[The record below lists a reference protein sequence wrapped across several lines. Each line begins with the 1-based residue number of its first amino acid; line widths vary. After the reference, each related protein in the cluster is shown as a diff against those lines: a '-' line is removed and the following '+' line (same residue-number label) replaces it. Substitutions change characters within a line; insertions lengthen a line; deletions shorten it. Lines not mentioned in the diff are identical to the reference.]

1 MSNLNGVSRIV
12 FVTLLLGLILVN
24 LTFLLLWFISRMLNK
39 NMGSFVLKS
48 DIDNYNMLKFYN
60 KNTKEIINKFLK
72 WINNRIIKR
81 NYYYWKIKFKIFPR
95 IFLLNF
101 IMILGILITIILKI
115 LDYNNIYKF

>member
-1 MSNLNGVSRIV
+1 
-12 FVTLLLGLILVN
+12 
-24 LTFLLLWFISRMLNK
+24 
-39 NMGSFVLKS
+39 MGSFVLKS

-72 WINNRIIKR
+72 WINNKIIKR
-81 NYYYWKIKFKIFPR
+81 NYYYWKIKFKRFPK
-95 IFLLNF
+95 IFLFNF

>member
-60 KNTKEIINKFLK
+60 KNTKEIMNKF
-72 WINNRIIKR
+72 
-81 NYYYWKIKFKIFPR
+81 
-95 IFLLNF
+95 
-101 IMILGILITIILKI
+101 
-115 LDYNNIYKF
+115 